1 MTLKVKKRFDFNEFF
16 TSPWA
21 LWAISITTAVI
32 MWIYVTG
39 MDESEYLTR
48 KFSCPLEYRGLDSQ
62 TILRD
67 RTSEVDIEIR
77 GPEQTIMR
85 LDYNAI
91 VAYVDARSFVPG
103 KKYTQNIEV
112 SNLPPE
118 IILVSVFPSQI
129 VLDLV
134 RQVTRLMNVETVLP
148 QDIPEGQYIEGVEII
163 PKEVGIRGAEDDVAK
178 VGAVR
183 ITPTIEEL
191 QGGHELLMP
200 VKFSQSEAFNGPV
213 TIEPSQVRFRGTL
226 ARGLP
231 KKRVPVNVRL
241 TGQLDG
247 DHEIKSTVTEPSEV
261 QIEGETDKIALIDAI
276 DTETVDISL
285 FNSDQVVVVP
295 LKLPDINGISILG
308 GQSIKLSVQIGN
320 VRAEKKISGI
330 PVEIRGADNSQN
342 FSIEPQTVSIT
353 VEGVPSKIESFS
365 LQDYGLKLFVDMS
378 NIFMTPVTLPVR
390 TDRVSSDLTASND
403 IFKIIRIEP
412 QNVTINSILQ
422 DEIAKTE

>member
-1 MTLKVKKRFDFNEFF
+1 
-16 TSPWA
+16 
-21 LWAISITTAVI
+21 
-32 MWIYVTG
+32 
-39 MDESEYLTR
+39 
-48 KFSCPLEYRGLDSQ
+48 
-62 TILRD
+62 
-67 RTSEVDIEIR
+67 
-77 GPEQTIMR
+77 MR
-85 LDYNAI
+85 LDYNSVA
-91 VAYVDARSFVPG
+91 AYVDARNLVPG

-112 SNLPPE
+112 ANIPPE
-118 IILVSVFPSQI
+118 IILVSVFPSQV

-178 VGAVR
+178 VGSLR

-191 QGGHELLMP
+191 QSGHELLMP
-200 VKFSQSEAFNGPV
+200 VKFSQSEPFNGSV
-213 TIEPSQVRFRGTL
+213 FVEPSQVRFRGTL

-231 KKRVPVNVRL
+231 KKRIPVNVRL

-261 QIEGETDKIALIDAI
+261 QIEGETEKLALIDAI

-295 LKLPDINGISILG
+295 LKLPDIEGISLLS

-342 FSIEPQTVSIT
+342 FLIEPQTVSIT

-378 NIFMTPVTLPVR
+378 NIFMTPVALPVR
-390 TDRVSSDLTASND
+390 TDRISSDLINSND
-403 IFKIIRIEP
+403 NFSNDNFKIIRIEP

-422 DEIAKTE
+422 DSILQDEIVNEIVKTD